1 VRGSITTSRAAGE
14 KVVAKAESRRRPTFV
29 VKFCPAPH
37 TPDPIRA
44 LRGLLKIAR
53 RTFGLRCI
61 EARCE

>member
-1 VRGSITTSRAAGE
+1 M
-14 KVVAKAESRRRPTFV
+14 VAKAESRRHPTFV
-29 VKFCPAPH
+29 VKFRPTPH